1 MNWCLGSDSGVRFK
15 RWKTNFM
22 EAIINRK
29 AHSFLSLSIYVFLLQ
44 PSSSGV
50 PRLSQCLFDTSG
62 GGSFQNLLHCLL
74 FSFAL
79 QVLSSV
85 QHYGPQDNSQ
95 IVNKTEGFLFIL
107 IANFIKH
114 FLSPV
119 ATFPQ
124 GCFHEAVNRT
134 WYEIKFKYIYL

>member
-15 RWKTNFM
+15 RQKTNFL

-29 AHSFLSLSIYVFLLQ
+29 AHSFLSLSIYVSAVAILFW
-44 PSSSGV
+44 S

-62 GGSFQNLLHCLL
+62 GGGFRNLLHCLL

-85 QHYGPQDNSQ
+85 QHYGPQDNS
-95 IVNKTEGFLFIL
+95 
-107 IANFIKH
+107 
-114 FLSPV
+114 
-119 ATFPQ
+119 
-124 GCFHEAVNRT
+124 
-134 WYEIKFKYIYL
+134 